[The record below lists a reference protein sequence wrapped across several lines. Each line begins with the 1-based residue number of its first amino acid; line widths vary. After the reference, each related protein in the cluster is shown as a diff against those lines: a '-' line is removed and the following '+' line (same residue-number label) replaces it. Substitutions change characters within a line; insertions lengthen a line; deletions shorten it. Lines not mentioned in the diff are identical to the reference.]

1 MTYLLDANVLIA
13 LGYTRHQSHRQVGA
27 WVSELRATGG
37 ANFATCAITE
47 LAFVRVGAQAGYYV
61 DVAMAKKAL
70 HVLKTT
76 KTATFRILEDDLGAD
91 ALPAWAKT
99 PNRTTDG
106 HLLELAAC
114 HGVKLATLDK
124 GIPRAFLIPG

>member
-70 HVLKTT
+70 HVLKTRPNIVLRGV
-76 KTATFRILEDDLGAD
+76 AVMLLFSLASIISI
-91 ALPAWAKT
+91 PACVRVT
-99 PNRTTDG
+99 MM
-106 HLLELAAC
+106 
-114 HGVKLATLDK
+114 
-124 GIPRAFLIPG
+124 